1 MRISI
6 LILLLVLH
14 GISWGQTTGKLFPS
28 IKGETL
34 EGKVVTV
41 PEDTK
46 GKYTLIGMA
55 YSQKSEDQLKTW
67 FQPAFSAFID
77 KSKPSLFE
85 EKYDVNLY
93 FIPMFTGIN
102 KAATATAKKK
112 ALEGV
117 DKRLHA
123 YILFYKGE
131 LEMYKKELGL
141 SQKDTPYFFVL
152 DKDGKIVYSTE
163 GSYSDEKME
172 AIENILGEE

>member
-1 MRISI
+1 MKISLFSICI
-6 LILLLVLH
+6 LLH
-14 GISWGQTTGKLFPS
+14 GIVVAQTGQLFPTV
-28 IKGETL
+28 KGETL
-34 EGKVVTV
+34 EGKVVSI

-55 YSQKSEDQLKTW
+55 YSQKSEDELKTW

-93 FIPMFTGIN
+93 FIPMFTGLN
-102 KAATATAKKK
+102 KAAAATAKKK

-117 DKRLHA
+117 DKRLHS

-131 LEMYKKELGL
+131 LEKYKKELGL
-141 SQKDTPYFFVL
+141 NQKDIPYFFVL
-152 DKDGKIVYSTE
+152 DKAGKIIYYTE
-163 GSYSDEKME
+163 GNYSEEKME
-172 AIENILGEE
+172 AIEEKLE

>member
-1 MRISI
+1 MKISI
-6 LILLLVLH
+6 LISLIAFHTIV
-14 GISWGQTTGKLFPS
+14 WGQTTGKLFPS

-34 EGKVVTV
+34 EGKTITV

-55 YSQKSEDQLKTW
+55 YSQKSEDQLRTW

-77 KSKPSLFE
+77 KSKPALFE

-93 FIPMFTGIN
+93 FIPMFTGLN

-131 LEMYKKELGL
+131 LEKYKKELGL
-141 SQKDTPYFFVL
+141 AQKDTPYFFVL
-152 DKDGKIVYSTE
+152 DKDGKIVYYTE
-163 GSYSDEKME
+163 GSYSEEKME
-172 AIENILGEE
+172 NIEGKLEE